1 MLDTADSAVRAF
13 NLLDDVLDRAVEG
26 DRRAAATAPEA
37 MERAL
42 DVVASLETLIAAGVA
57 DEFEPQLMVQGQ

>member
-1 MLDTADSAVRAF
+1 
-13 NLLDDVLDRAVEG
+13 
-26 DRRAAATAPEA
+26 